1 MEEEINPAKR
11 SRSRRKKFNHL
22 ERTFLSYDYKRKIR
36 KAILDKALRIL
47 RLYKILQIKKPLIK
61 TVLVVSFEIS

>member
-22 ERTFLSYDYKRKIR
+22 ERTFLSYNYKREIR

-47 RLYKILQIKKPLIK
+47 RLYKILQIKNR
-61 TVLVVSFEIS
+61 